1 MATNKARGFIDAFKQ
16 AYGEGREDWNRAY
29 RTERS
34 ESGKSEDASR
44 ITEMTG
50 SYPTGIRI
58 METLEPVLPK
68 SLKPDQKKAQIRED
82 LRDW

>member
-1 MATNKARGFIDAFKQ
+1 MATREARGLIDAFKQ

-34 ESGKSEDASR
+34 EGGKSEDASR

-50 SYPTGIRI
+50 SYPTGIRV
-58 METLEPVLPK
+58 MEALEPVLPK
-68 SLKPDQKKAQIRED
+68 NLKPDPKKGSSS
-82 LRDW
+82 